1 MGHLTVCAP
10 TMREAEQIIQP
21 MIDLVDEGKPKAT
34 QLSRAQSSASGLGEE
49 SNGKPAEEPL
59 IAIVMGSDS
68 DLPVLQP
75 GLAILTKFG
84 IPYTV
89 RITSAHRTP
98 SWMAQF
104 ASQASST
111 SIKVIIAAAGGAA
124 HLPGMTA
131 AYTPLPVIGVPVK
144 PTIGDGMDSLLSISN
159 MPRGVPV
166 ATVGINN
173 SVNAALLAA
182 RILGSADKGI
192 QQVVEKYMQDS
203 EKEVILKDE
212 RLNKYGAEAYA
223 EQYLG
228 SK

>member
-21 MIDLVDEGKPKAT
+21 MIDLVDEGKPKVS
-34 QLSRAQSSASGLGEE
+34 QLSRSQSTTSALGEE
-49 SNGKPAEEPL
+49 ASGKPVEEPL
-59 IAIVMGSDS
+59 VAIVMGSDS
-68 DLPVLQP
+68 DLPVVQP

-98 SWMAQF
+98 TWMAQF

-111 SIKVIIAAAGGAA
+111 TIKVIIAAAGGAA

-131 AYTPLPVIGVPVK
+131 AYTPLPVIGIPVK
-144 PTIGDGMDSLLSISN
+144 PTIGDGTDSVHSILN

-166 ATVGINN
+166 ATVSVNN

-182 RILGSADKGI
+182 RILGSGDKGI